1 LVAANF
7 PLLPESC
14 WLNLSILCPQL
25 SASASY
31 RLTIFSGERSIIFGR
46 EIQAV
51 PGISLASGELSMEK
65 VFIAGGAGFIGSHF
79 ARRLLASDAIKQ
91 VTAYDNFS
99 SGKAK
104 MLEHLSGDKRLA
116 LVQGEIHD
124 NAALQSAMRGHD
136 TVIHLASN
144 PDIAKAATEPSVD
157 FHQGTVL
164 THQIVEAMRIEKVGR
179 ILYASGSGVYG
190 ELGEYELAED
200 FGPLKPISTYGASK
214 LAGET
219 LICSYA
225 HMFDLRGVA
234 FRFGN
239 VVGPNQ
245 THGVAYDFL
254 KKLKANPAR
263 LDIFGDGSQ
272 SKSYVYVDDVIDA
285 VLLAEQK
292 VDDRYDV
299 FNVAT
304 GDYITVKEIAEIVIK
319 EAIGSMDK
327 TEIVYSGGDR
337 GWKGDIPIVRLSKKK
352 IEGLGWRCKRTSKQA
367 IIDSTKSMHDAYQK
381 LSQAVS

>member
-1 LVAANF
+1 
-7 PLLPESC
+7 
-14 WLNLSILCPQL
+14 
-25 SASASY
+25 
-31 RLTIFSGERSIIFGR
+31 
-46 EIQAV
+46 
-51 PGISLASGELSMEK
+51 MEK

-79 ARRLLASDAIKQ
+79 ARRLLADKAIKQ

-124 NAALQSAMRGHD
+124 SAALQSAIRGHD

-179 ILYASGSGVYG
+179 ILYASGSGIYG

-214 LAGET
+214 LAGEA

-292 VDDRYDV
+292 VQDRYDV

-319 EAIGSMDK
+319 EAVGSLDK

-352 IEGLGWRCKRTSKQA
+352 IEGLGWRCQRTSKQA
-367 IIDSTKSMHDAYQK
+367 IIDSTRAMHDVYQK
-381 LSQAVS
+381 MSQAVS